1 MKSSTPFIDHRARKT
16 SRIARGWFRMMKD
29 SAAAASAAQ
38 PDGSAI
44 AENAEAPTGQ
54 PSGQFPNLPAVPVLA
69 NSRELSRPNIDSGHV
84 GGEARESTHLR
95 SNLSRGTLAAA
106 GNSIYEEVKIADL

>member
-69 NSRELSRPNIDSGHV
+69 ESNRCQRLANSV
-84 GGEARESTHLR
+84 GNDKARESIEPVGPTNNR
-95 SNLSRGTLAAA
+95 TLAAA